1 MHEIKRDSLFGPNAP
16 LPLAEGETLRET
28 WTTDRAT
35 YWRGHA
41 ILALLGGVVAG
52 IILVLMHDPAPWVGP
67 VAAVLAIGARAAY
80 LASEARDL
88 TWRLTDQRLLGPAG
102 RNLALSDIARARSLF
117 GDVQVVTRS
126 GDKHLIK
133 YMADARAV
141 IAAIEDARAGKRPGR
156 RHR

>member
-1 MHEIKRDSLFGPNAP
+1 MG
-16 LPLAEGETLRET
+16 
-28 WTTDRAT
+28 
-35 YWRGHA
+35 
-41 ILALLGGVVAG
+41 
-52 IILVLMHDPAPWVGP
+52 DPAPWVGP

-102 RNLALSDIARARSLF
+102 RNLALSDIAKARSLF

>member
-52 IILVLMHDPAPWVGP
+52 IILVLMGDPAPWVGP

-102 RNLALSDIARARSLF
+102 RNLALSDIAKARSLF